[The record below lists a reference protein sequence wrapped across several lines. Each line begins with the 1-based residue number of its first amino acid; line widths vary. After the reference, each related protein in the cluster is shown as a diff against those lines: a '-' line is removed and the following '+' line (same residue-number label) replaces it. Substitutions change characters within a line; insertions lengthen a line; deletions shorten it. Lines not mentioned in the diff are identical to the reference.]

1 MFYRI
6 RNHIFN
12 LDRVIDIH
20 IKGEF
25 LIVDMDKSANVN
37 ISIKDIDSS
46 KLMDK
51 IQSDLHTLYG
61 GNYADS

>member
-12 LDRVIDIH
+12 LDRVVDIC
-20 IKGEF
+20 IKGDF
-25 LIVDMDKSANVN
+25 IMISMDNGANIN
-37 ISIKDIDSS
+37 ISLNGIDSS

-51 IQSDLHTLYG
+51 IQSDLRTF
-61 GNYADS
+61 

>member
-20 IKGEF
+20 IEGEF
-25 LIVDMDKSANVN
+25 LIINMDNGTNFS
-37 ISIKDIDSS
+37 ISLNGIDSGR
-46 KLMDK
+46 LMDK
-51 IQSDLHTLYG
+51 IQLDLPILQ
-61 GNYADS
+61 

>member
-12 LDRVIDIH
+12 LNRVVDIH
-20 IKGEF
+20 VKGN
-25 LIVDMDKSANVN
+25 IIIISMDNGTNVN
-37 ISIKDIDSS
+37 ISLDGIDSG

-51 IQSDLHTLYG
+51 IQSDLCTL
-61 GNYADS
+61 

>member
-20 IKGEF
+20 VEGEF
-25 LIVDMDKSANVN
+25 VVINMDNGTNFS
-37 ISIKDIDSS
+37 ISLNGIDSN
-46 KLMDK
+46 KLMDR
-51 IQSDLHTLYG
+51 IQVDLPTL
-61 GNYADS
+61 